1 MEKPYILHMLTTEKN
16 LSPFDVN
23 MAQDAGWQVTMPY
36 LNVLESEVKGLIQD
50 AIFSRGPQ
58 GVKRTA
64 CFIGGRDPEI
74 ALKMLDIAQSAMV
87 PPFQISVLADPS
99 GAFTTAAAMV
109 AAAEHKLKFKFD
121 TELAG
126 KKVLIL
132 AGTGPVGQIAAVLC
146 AKSGCQ
152 VTILGRQRE
161 KSVHVA
167 KVCNTFFGAGK
178 TEIQGE
184 ANDKLPE
191 LLPCADV
198 IFATGAAGIQLL
210 NAEQI
215 SSALALKV
223 AADVNAV
230 PPAGIAGIEV
240 LADGAPLPGSP
251 SGAVGVGALAIG
263 DLKYRIHHQLLKQLR
278 ESAEEPKFLHFD
290 HAFATARA
298 LILTQSSP

>member
-36 LNVLESEVKGLIQD
+36 LNVAESEVQGLIQD
-50 AIFSRGPQ
+50 AIFSRGPG

-64 CFIGGRDPEI
+64 CFIGGRDPETAI
-74 ALKMLDIAQSAMV
+74 KMLEIAKAAMV

-109 AAAEHKLKFKFD
+109 AAVERELNKFG

-146 AKSGCQ
+146 AKAGCQ
-152 VTILGRQRE
+152 VALFGRQQE
-161 KSVHVA
+161 KSERVA
-167 KVCNTFFGAGK
+167 KVCNAFFGAG
-178 TEIQGE
+178 TTAIRGL
-184 ANDKLPE
+184 ANDRLPE
-191 LLPCADV
+191 LLPTAEV
-198 IFATGAAGIQLL
+198 ILATGAAGIQLL

-215 SSALALKV
+215 KSASALKV

-230 PPAGIAGIEV
+230 PPPGIAGIEP
-240 LADGAPLPGSP
+240 LADGSPLPGAP
-251 SGAVGVGALAIG
+251 GGAVGIGALAIG
-263 DLKYRIHHQLLKQLR
+263 NIKYRTHQRLLRQMR
-278 ESAEEPKFLHFD
+278 EAERPLYLHFD
-290 HAFATARA
+290 QAFAVARE
-298 LILTQSSP
+298 LVQPRS

>member
-64 CFIGGRDPEI
+64 CFIGGRDPQT
-74 ALKMLDIAQSAMV
+74 ALKMLEIAKAAMV

-109 AAAEHKLKFKFD
+109 AAAERELKRKFG
-121 TELAG
+121 TELAS

-146 AKSGCQ
+146 AKAGGQ

-161 KSVHVA
+161 KSEHVA
-167 KVCNTFFGAGK
+167 QVCNAFFGAGK
-178 TEIQGE
+178 TEIRGE

-191 LLPCADV
+191 LLPSAEV

-210 NAEQI
+210 SAEQI
-215 SSALALKV
+215 RAALALKV

-230 PPAGIAGIEV
+230 PPAGIAGVEV
-240 LADGAPLPGSP
+240 LADGVPLPSSP
-251 SGAVGVGALAIG
+251 SGAVGIGALAIG
-263 DLKYRIHHQLLKQLR
+263 NLKYRIHHQLLKQLR
-278 ESAEEPKFLHFD
+278 ESPPQFLHFD
-290 HAFATARA
+290 HAFAAARA
-298 LILTQSSP
+298 LILAQS

>member
-36 LNVLESEVKGLIQD
+36 LNVAESEVQGLIQD
-50 AIFSRGPQ
+50 AIFSRGPV

-64 CFIGGRDPEI
+64 CFIGGRDPET
-74 ALKMLDIAQSAMV
+74 AVKMLEIAKAAMV

-109 AAAEHKLKFKFD
+109 AAAERELKSKFGA
-121 TELAG
+121 ELTG
-126 KKVLIL
+126 KKVLVL

-146 AKSGCQ
+146 AKAGCE

-161 KSVHVA
+161 KSERVA
-167 KVCNTFFGAGK
+167 KVCNAFFGAGK

-184 ANDKLPE
+184 ANDRIGD
-191 LLPCADV
+191 LLPQAEV

-210 NAEQI
+210 GADQLQAA
-215 SSALALKV
+215 SRLRV

-230 PPAGIAGIEV
+230 PPPGIFGV
-240 LADGAPLPGSP
+240 DPLADGAPIAASL
-251 SGAVGVGALAIG
+251 SGAVGIGALAIG
-263 DLKYRIHHQLLKQLR
+263 NIKYRTHQRLLSQMR
-278 ESAEEPKFLHFD
+278 ESASALYLHFD
-290 HAFATARA
+290 QAFSLARELA
-298 LILTQSSP
+298 VNKR